1 MSTNVSYSLIIKSG
15 TLFTNLEKKEE
26 KHIEAGKTAV
36 GVFI

>member
-1 MSTNVSYSLIIKSG
+1 MIIESG

-26 KHIEAGKTAV
+26 KDIEAEKTAA